1 MTKHQLVTHDGD
13 LPEQPLSAYLDN
25 LGANEWSSKYQVVA
39 IMGPQSSG
47 KSTLMNHVFGTDF
60 QEMDESMGRSQ
71 TTKGVWLAK
80 SPKDNAYGPT
90 LVMDLEG
97 TDGRERGE
105 DDTKFEKQSS
115 LFAMAAADTLL
126 VNIWCHDIGRE
137 NASGKPLLKTI
148 FQVILKIFN
157 PKKTTLLF
165 VIRDKTSKTPMDALV
180 RDMRTDLESI
190 WRSVTKPSKHA
201 KASFDD
207 FFTLQFTSLPHY
219 EYAQTQFVE
228 EANALYGRFADPNRR
243 DTLCPV
249 ADGSNVPAAG
259 LVVSLRETWNAVV
272 NDKDLDLPAHK
283 VMVATVRCEEI
294 ASAKLA
300 FMSEG
305 RELASLGA
313 SVAPDGA
320 VAAPGLGLRLTA
332 HAVIALRG
340 YDDEAQYFDESVRD
354 TKRDELRTR
363 LVHALKPIAHRHLKH
378 VGDKLLRRL
387 QNAMKASKDSF
398 AFVSAGAVK
407 EAKEEWANAVTD
419 AVPDDEALLRPGQ
432 SLEVLQEPSD
442 DGQSELSTWRAVTT
456 HLSEKFEKDVARCV
470 ADERKTRVADATRT
484 CERTME
490 RAVGSQVTGLIE
502 DPPADL
508 WERLDNMIATS
519 TRRHCK
525 SLHDALAGFEPGAEE
540 KTASSSA
547 MATRVRET
555 VEGKT
560 RDAAEKVVELMK
572 TAFARVFSKD
582 SRGLPRT
589 WKASDDVAA
598 ANRRAQREAVRVL
611 GLLAVSRLG
620 TAGEDQAT
628 PSKGAGVNTK
638 DKEEHA
644 RNRQDAIDDA
654 LATFIR
660 EPEDDD
666 DDEGPGGDGGGGD
679 GAQRTAQQ
687 VAPFPSEWAGEDDDA
702 VMLTPQECR
711 SAWRKFEADTAYAV
725 SQALAAREA
734 AARGGA
740 PAAPAWMIAAL
751 LITGFDEAMWLLRN
765 PITLLFLVALGLFIR
780 AMYNNMDVETA
791 MRMGV
796 VPGLMF
802 LATKVVPTAM
812 AILKKLWE
820 EGAMM
825 HGIQP
830 VGAGGGGSAGS
841 APAANVT
848 ATDGGGAAA
857 GGDRE
862 RVFAPS
868 VSGEGVR
875 VRTKGE

>member
-1 MTKHQLVTHDGD
+1 MTKHQLVTHDGE
-13 LPEQPLSAYLDN
+13 LLEAPLASYLET
-25 LGANEWSSKYQVVA
+25 LGATQWSSKYQVVA

-60 QEMDESMGRSQ
+60 QMMDESRGRSQ

-115 LFAMAAADTLL
+115 LFAMATADTLL

-180 RDMRTDLESI
+180 RDMRTDLQSI
-190 WRSVTKPSKHA
+190 WQSVTKPSKHA
-201 KASFDD
+201 RASFDD
-207 FFTLQFTSLPHY
+207 FFTLEFTSLPHY
-219 EYAQTQFVE
+219 EYAHDQFIE

-243 DTLCPV
+243 GTLCPV
-249 ADGSNVPAAG
+249 ADGSNVPANG

-272 NDKDLDLPAHK
+272 GDKDLDLPAHK

-294 ASAKLA
+294 AGAKLA
-300 FMSEG
+300 TMCEG
-305 RELASLGA
+305 RELASLTS

-320 VAAPGLGLRLTA
+320 VAALGLGLKLAA
-332 HAVIALRG
+332 HAIIALRG
-340 YDDEAQYFDESVRD
+340 YDDEAQYFDESVRVA
-354 TKRDELRTR
+354 KRDELRTR
-363 LVHALKPIAHRHLKH
+363 LVHALKPIAQTHLKH
-378 VGDKLLRRL
+378 VGEKLVRRL
-387 QNAMKASKDSF
+387 RNAMAASKDSF
-398 AFVSAGAVK
+398 AFVSAGATK
-407 EAKEEWANAVTD
+407 EAREEWANAVAD
-419 AVPDDEALLRPGQ
+419 AVPDDDSLLLPGQ
-432 SLEVLQEPSD
+432 TLGDAGGVDSEGDQSD
-442 DGQSELSTWRAVTT
+442 LDTWRAVADRVTDD
-456 HLSEKFEKDVARCV
+456 FEKLLAACV
-470 ADERKTRVADATRT
+470 ADERKTRVGDATRA

-502 DPPADL
+502 DPPEDL
-508 WERLDNMIATS
+508 WERLDAVLATS
-519 TRRHCK
+519 ARRHCK
-525 SLHDALAGFEPGAEE
+525 ALHDALKGFEPGADES
-540 KTASSSA
+540 TAAAAA
-547 MATRVRET
+547 MATRVREV
-555 VEGKT
+555 VEAKT
-560 RDAAEKVVELMK
+560 RDAAEKAVELMK

-589 WKASDDVAA
+589 WKATDDVAA

-620 TAGEDQAT
+620 EDPGGGTPGSERTERDAEVQA
-628 PSKGAGVNTK
+628 
-638 DKEEHA
+638 
-644 RNRQDAIDDA
+644 RRRDAIDAA
-654 LATFIR
+654 LSTFVQ

-666 DDEGPGGDGGGGD
+666 LPNPDEDVTKPP
-679 GAQRTAQQ
+679 RPELPT
-687 VAPFPSEWAGEDDDA
+687 EWVGEDENA

-765 PITLLFLVALGLFIR
+765 PITLLFLVATGLFLR

-830 VGAGGGGSAGS
+830 VGQGTGSGAAGHAAG
-841 APAANVT
+841 ANANAA
-848 ATDGGGAAA
+848 DGDASTAA
-857 GGDRE
+857 GGEKE

-875 VRTKGE
+875 VRKKGE

>member
-1 MTKHQLVTHDGD
+1 MTKHQLVTHDGE
-13 LPEQPLSAYLDN
+13 LLEAPLASYLET
-25 LGANEWSSKYQVVA
+25 LGATQWSSKYQVVA

-47 KSTLMNHVFGTDF
+47 KSTLLNHVFGTDF
-60 QEMDESMGRSQ
+60 QMMDESRGRSQ

-90 LVMDLEG
+90 LIMDLEG

-115 LFAMAAADTLL
+115 LFAMATADTLL

-180 RDMRTDLESI
+180 RDMRTDLQSI
-190 WRSVTKPSKHA
+190 WQSVTKPSKHA
-201 KASFDD
+201 RASFDD
-207 FFTLQFTSLPHY
+207 FFTLEFTSLPHY
-219 EYAQTQFVE
+219 EYAHDQFIE
-228 EANALYGRFADPNRR
+228 ESNALYGRFADPNRR

-249 ADGSNVPAAG
+249 ADGSNVPANG

-272 NDKDLDLPAHK
+272 GDKDLNLPAHK

-294 ASAKLA
+294 AAAKLA
-300 FMSEG
+300 AMCEG
-305 RELASLGA
+305 RELASLMS
-313 SVAPDGA
+313 SVQEGTAP
-320 VAAPGLGLRLTA
+320 PGLGLKLAA
-332 HAVIALRG
+332 HAIIALRG
-340 YDDEAQYFDESVRD
+340 YDEEAQYFDESVRVA
-354 TKRDELRTR
+354 KRDELRTR
-363 LVHALKPIAHRHLKH
+363 LVHALKPIAFEHLKR
-378 VGDKLLRRL
+378 VREKLLRRL
-387 QNAMKASKDSF
+387 RNAMAASKDSF
-398 AFVSAGAVK
+398 AFVSAGATK
-407 EAKEEWANAVTD
+407 EAREEWANA
-419 AVPDDEALLRPGQ
+419 AGE
-432 SLEVLQEPSD
+432 SD
-442 DGQSELSTWRAVTT
+442 LDTWRAVANRVTDD
-456 HLSEKFEKDVARCV
+456 FEKLLAACV
-470 ADERKTRVADATRT
+470 ADERKTRVGDATRA

-502 DPPADL
+502 DPPEDL
-508 WERLDNMIATS
+508 WERLDAVLATS
-519 TRRHCK
+519 ARRHCK
-525 SLHDALAGFEPGAEE
+525 ALHDALKGFEPSADEA
-540 KTASSSA
+540 TAASTA
-547 MATRVRET
+547 MATRVREV
-555 VEGKT
+555 VEAKT
-560 RDAAEKVVELMK
+560 RDAAEKATELMK

-589 WKASDDVAA
+589 WKATDDVAA

-620 TAGEDQAT
+620 KPDGPDGDKQDAEAQAQ
-628 PSKGAGVNTK
+628 
-638 DKEEHA
+638 
-644 RNRQDAIDDA
+644 RQDAIDAA
-654 LATFIR
+654 LSTLVQ

-666 DDEGPGGDGGGGD
+666 HWVDED
-679 GAQRTAQQ
+679 
-687 VAPFPSEWAGEDDDA
+687 ENA

-751 LITGFDEAMWLLRN
+751 IVTGFDEAMWLLRN
-765 PITLLFLVALGLFIR
+765 PITLLFLVAAGLFLR

-830 VGAGGGGSAGS
+830 VGSVTGSAQVAGH
-841 APAANVT
+841 AN
-848 ATDGGGAAA
+848 AA
-857 GGDRE
+857 GGDASIAAGGEKE

-875 VRTKGE
+875 VRKKGE

>member
-1 MTKHQLVTHDGD
+1 MTKHQLVTHDGE
-13 LPEQPLSAYLDN
+13 LLEAPLASYLET
-25 LGANEWSSKYQVVA
+25 LGATQWSSKYQVVA

-47 KSTLMNHVFGTDF
+47 KSTLLNHVFGTDF
-60 QEMDESMGRSQ
+60 QMMDESRGRSQ

-115 LFAMAAADTLL
+115 LFAMATADTLL

-180 RDMRTDLESI
+180 RDMRTDLQSI
-190 WRSVTKPSKHA
+190 WQSVTKPSKHA
-201 KASFDD
+201 RASFDD
-207 FFTLQFTSLPHY
+207 FFTLEFTSLPHY
-219 EYAQTQFVE
+219 EYAHDQFIE

-249 ADGSNVPAAG
+249 ADGSNVPANG
-259 LVVSLRETWNAVV
+259 LVVSLRETWNAVIG
-272 NDKDLDLPAHK
+272 DKDLDLPAHK

-294 ASAKLA
+294 ACTKLA
-300 FMSEG
+300 AMCEG
-305 RELASLGA
+305 RELASLMS

-320 VAAPGLGLRLTA
+320 TAAPGLGLKLAA
-332 HAVIALRG
+332 HAIIALRG
-340 YDDEAQYFDESVRD
+340 YDEEAQYFDESVRVA
-354 TKRDELRTR
+354 KRDELRAR
-363 LVHALKPIAHRHLKH
+363 LVHALRPIAHAHLKH
-378 VGDKLLRRL
+378 VGEKLLRRL
-387 QNAMKASKDSF
+387 RNAMAASKDSF
-398 AFVSAGAVK
+398 AFVSAGATK
-407 EAKEEWANAVTD
+407 EAREEWANAVAD
-419 AVPDDEALLRPGQ
+419 AVPDDDSLLLPGQ
-432 SLEVLQEPSD
+432 TLDDESD
-442 DGQSELSTWRAVTT
+442 VGVESEGESDVDTWRAVAKRVTDD
-456 HLSEKFEKDVARCV
+456 FEKLLAACV
-470 ADERKTRVADATRT
+470 ADERKTRVGDATRA

-502 DPPADL
+502 DPPEDL
-508 WERLDNMIATS
+508 WERLDAVLATS
-519 TRRHCK
+519 TRRHCVA
-525 SLHDALAGFEPGAEE
+525 LRDALKGFEPGADE
-540 KTASSSA
+540 KTAAGDA
-547 MATRVRET
+547 MATRVREV
-555 VEGKT
+555 VEAKT
-560 RDAAEKVVELMK
+560 RDAADKAVELMK

-589 WKASDDVAA
+589 WKATDDVAA

-611 GLLAVSRLG
+611 GLLAVSRLRKPGQMSDGDPGG
-620 TAGEDQAT
+620 TLSSERTEQKNAETQA
-628 PSKGAGVNTK
+628 
-638 DKEEHA
+638 
-644 RNRQDAIDDA
+644 RRRDAIDAA
-654 LATFIR
+654 LSTLVSP

-666 DDEGPGGDGGGGD
+666 LPNPDENLTKPP
-679 GAQRTAQQ
+679 RPELPT
-687 VAPFPSEWAGEDDDA
+687 EWVGEDEDA

-765 PITLLFLVALGLFIR
+765 PITLLFLVALGLFLR

-830 VGAGGGGSAGS
+830 VGSVTGSGAAGH
-841 APAANVT
+841 AN
-848 ATDGGGAAA
+848 AA
-857 GGDRE
+857 GGDASSIAAGGEKE

-875 VRTKGE
+875 VRKKGE

>member
-1 MTKHQLVTHDGD
+1 MTKHQLVTHDGE
-13 LPEQPLSAYLDN
+13 LLEAPLASYLET
-25 LGANEWSSKYQVVA
+25 LGATQWSSKYQVVA

-47 KSTLMNHVFGTDF
+47 KSTLLNHVFGTDF
-60 QEMDESMGRSQ
+60 QMMDESRGRSQ

-90 LVMDLEG
+90 LIMDLEG

-115 LFAMAAADTLL
+115 LFAMATADTLL

-180 RDMRTDLESI
+180 RDMRTDLQSI
-190 WRSVTKPSKHA
+190 WQSVTKPSKHA
-201 KASFDD
+201 RASFDD
-207 FFTLQFTSLPHY
+207 FFTLEFTSLPHY
-219 EYAQTQFVE
+219 EYAHDQFIE
-228 EANALYGRFADPNRR
+228 ESNALYGRFADPNRR

-249 ADGSNVPAAG
+249 ADGSNVPANG

-272 NDKDLDLPAHK
+272 GDKDLDLPAHK

-294 ASAKLA
+294 AAAKLA
-300 FMSEG
+300 AMSEG
-305 RELASLGA
+305 RELASLSS
-313 SVAPDGA
+313 SVLGSS
-320 VAAPGLGLRLTA
+320 VAPGLGLKLAA
-332 HAVIALRG
+332 HAIIALRG
-340 YDDEAQYFDESVRD
+340 YDEEAQYFDESVRVA
-354 TKRDELRTR
+354 KRDELRTR
-363 LVHALKPIAHRHLKH
+363 LVHALKPIAFEHLKR
-378 VGDKLLRRL
+378 VREKLLRRL
-387 QNAMKASKDSF
+387 RNAMAASKDSF
-398 AFVSAGAVK
+398 AFVSAGATK
-407 EAKEEWANAVTD
+407 EAREEWANAVAD
-419 AVPDDEALLRPGQ
+419 AVPDDDSLLLPGQ
-432 SLEVLQEPSD
+432 TPPGDADSEVDSSEAGESD
-442 DGQSELSTWRAVTT
+442 LDTWRAVANRVTDD
-456 HLSEKFEKDVARCV
+456 FEKLLAACV
-470 ADERKTRVADATRT
+470 ADERKTRVGDATRA

-490 RAVGSQVTGLIE
+490 RAVGSQVTGLVE
-502 DPPADL
+502 DPPEDL
-508 WERLDNMIATS
+508 WERLDAVLATS
-519 TRRHCK
+519 ARRHCK
-525 SLHDALAGFEPGAEE
+525 ALHDALKGFEPSADEA
-540 KTASSSA
+540 TAASTA
-547 MATRVRET
+547 MATRVREV
-555 VEGKT
+555 VEAKT
-560 RDAAEKVVELMK
+560 RDAAEKATELMK

-589 WKASDDVAA
+589 WKATDDVAA

-620 TAGEDQAT
+620 KPGPDAGT
-628 PSKGAGVNTK
+628 PGSKRTEQDAETQQK
-638 DKEEHA
+638 
-644 RNRQDAIDDA
+644 RQDAIDAA
-654 LATFIR
+654 LSTLVQ

-666 DDEGPGGDGGGGD
+666 LGPNSDEDLQTKPP
-679 GAQRTAQQ
+679 RPELPT
-687 VAPFPSEWAGEDDDA
+687 EWVDEDENA

-751 LITGFDEAMWLLRN
+751 IVTGFDEAMWLLRN
-765 PITLLFLVALGLFIR
+765 PITLLFLVAAGLFLR

-830 VGAGGGGSAGS
+830 VGSVTGSAQVAGH
-841 APAANVT
+841 AN
-848 ATDGGGAAA
+848 AA
-857 GGDRE
+857 GGDASIAAGGEKE

-875 VRTKGE
+875 VRKKGE